1 MERLQKKLILT
12 LIFQSSE
19 LADHIA
25 QSLKPEIQKDIAQVC
40 INLTQK
46 KESLI
51 LEFTS
56 FQTNVL
62 QAAINSYVRWIE
74 TAFSVHSI

>member
-1 MERLQKKLILT
+1 MKKPQKKIILT

-25 QSLKPEIQKDIAQVC
+25 RSLKPEIQKDIAQVS

-56 FQTNVL
+56 FQTNIL
-62 QAAINSYVRWIE
+62 RAAINSYIRWIE

>member
-1 MERLQKKLILT
+1 MERSKKKIILT
-12 LIFQSSE
+12 LNFQSSE

-25 QSLKPEIQKDIAQVC
+25 QSLKPEIQKDIAQIC

-46 KESLI
+46 EESLI

-56 FQTNVL
+56 HQTNL
-62 QAAINSYVRWIE
+62 LRAAINSYIRWIE